1 MNTYWLINIIFLF
14 ILVLV
19 ESIILYKLYNTL
31 KFFVT
36 KLYKIESISF
46 KQKIQKGS
54 SAIPFRIKDQFNHD
68 IQINA
73 AMKKPITIIFISAS
87 CSTCKQLITAI
98 KYTPELPIYKNLLF
112 ISLGKIEDKYI
123 EILTQNNI
131 SYVHSDKIIADYNI
145 RQAPKAMI
153 VDKYGVILEANNI
166 NNWDEL
172 FNMKQPDAA
181 S

>member
-1 MNTYWLINIIFLF
+1 
-14 ILVLV
+14 
-19 ESIILYKLYNTL
+19 
-31 KFFVT
+31 
-36 KLYKIESISF
+36 
-46 KQKIQKGS
+46 
-54 SAIPFRIKDQFNHD
+54 
-68 IQINA
+68 
-73 AMKKPITIIFISAS
+73 
-87 CSTCKQLITAI
+87 
-98 KYTPELPIYKNLLF
+98 NLLF
-112 ISLGKIEDKYI
+112 ISLGKIEDNYI